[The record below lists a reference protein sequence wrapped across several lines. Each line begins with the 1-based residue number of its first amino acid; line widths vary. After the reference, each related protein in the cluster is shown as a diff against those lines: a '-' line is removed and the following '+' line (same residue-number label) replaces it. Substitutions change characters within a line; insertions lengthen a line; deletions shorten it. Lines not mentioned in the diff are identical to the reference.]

1 MAVGAALVLG
11 FSGVLRAQL
20 LCLATGVALL
30 IRAQLFRCTAQVATL
45 LAAGLASLVALGP
58 GLALNPPDAL
68 IRDAPAGDRAGLDL
82 RAVRLV
88 AAIAAAA
95 APITLIGLKASHRG
109 PTPFWGRFLEIAE
122 GFVLLTLVP
131 LALAVFDVHTT
142 VRSLTA

>member
-1 MAVGAALVLG
+1 MLA
-11 FSGVLRAQL
+11 FSGGLWAQL
-20 LCLATGVALL
+20 PALATGVAVLT
-30 IRAQLFRCTAQVATL
+30 RAQVFRYTAQVATL

-95 APITLIGLKASHRG
+95 VPITLIGLKASHSG
-109 PTPFWGRFLEIAE
+109 PTPFRGRFLEIAE
-122 GFVLLTLVP
+122 GFVLLAPVP

-142 VRSLTA
+142 VRSLTG